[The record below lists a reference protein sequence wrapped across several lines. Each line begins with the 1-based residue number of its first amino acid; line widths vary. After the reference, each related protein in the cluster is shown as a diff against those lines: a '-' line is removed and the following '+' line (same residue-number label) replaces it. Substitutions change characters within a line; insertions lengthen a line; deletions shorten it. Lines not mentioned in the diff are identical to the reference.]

1 MTMIRS
7 AIPDYFMKY
16 KDEDVFRELQS
27 TKDCFKHFD
36 KNKFDFF
43 LLIMATLCSTCQN
56 HQVLYSGRKWP
67 KILSYTNKQCHIG
80 TNRII

>member
-43 LLIMATLCSTCQN
+43 LLIMATL
-56 HQVLYSGRKWP
+56 V
-67 KILSYTNKQCHIG
+67 
-80 TNRII
+80 